1 MVAAVFV
8 FDVVVTAVAVTAVV
22 FQFAVVVI
30 LCAAAAAELAVAVSA
45 AEVFVIGALVHDVAV
60 AVVAA
65 GPQALLRAFARG
77 HCFVVD

>member
-22 FQFAVVVI
+22 FRFAVVVI
-30 LCAAAAAELAVAVSA
+30 LCAAAELAVAVSA

>member
-8 FDVVVTAVAVTAVV
+8 FDVVVTAVAVTAV
-22 FQFAVVVI
+22 FRFAVVVV

-77 HCFVVD
+77 HCFVAD